1 MEPMIS
7 YTDDLTLTSDA
18 LTLRSTD
25 VSALV
30 ASLDDRDTCLKHD
43 TYTGSSVIGLA
54 VATVG

>member
-1 MEPMIS
+1 MIS